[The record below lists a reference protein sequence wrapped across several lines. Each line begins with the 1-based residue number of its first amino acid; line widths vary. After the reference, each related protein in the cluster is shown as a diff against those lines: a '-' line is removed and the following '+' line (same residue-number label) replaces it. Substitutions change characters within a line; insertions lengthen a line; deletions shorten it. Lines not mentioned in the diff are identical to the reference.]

1 VRGDKIEKL
10 ARRNNFGLLP
20 KAGKVTEIACNEI
33 VGTNCFGTLEENI
46 VIGIGSHFE
55 AARRFNH
62 MRSVLKELK

>member
-20 KAGKVTEIACNEI
+20 KAGKVTEIAGNEI
-33 VGTNCFGTLEENI
+33 VGTRCVGTLEENT

-55 AARRFNH
+55 AARRFNG
-62 MRSVLKELK
+62 MRLVLKD